1 MATGIPARLTAAQGR
16 KFGLT
21 LGIAFLVIAAI
32 SRWRGHDVPPLVAG
46 VLGVVLIISG
56 LIVPTRLGVVER
68 AWMGFAHAISKVTTP
83 IFMGIVYFLVVVPIG
98 VVMRMFRRNPLNHAE
113 VAGSFWASRSED
125 DEGRGGLERQF

>member
-32 SRWRGHDVPPLVAG
+32 SRWRGHDIPPLVAA
-46 VLGVVLIISG
+46 VLAVVLIVAG
-56 LIVPTRLGVVER
+56 LIAPTRLGAVER

-83 IFMGIVYFLVVVPIG
+83 IFMGIVYFMVVAPIG
-98 VVMRMFRRNPLNHAE
+98 VVMRVLGRNPLRHAE

-125 DEGRGGLERQF
+125 GEGRGGLERQF

>member
-21 LGIAFLVIAAI
+21 LGIAFLMIAAI
-32 SRWRGHDVPPLVAG
+32 SRWRGHDIPPLVAV
-46 VLGVVLIISG
+46 VLAVVLIFAG
-56 LIVPTRLGVVER
+56 LIAPTRLGPVER

-83 IFMGIVYFLVVVPIG
+83 IFMGIVYFMVVAPIG
-98 VVMRMFRRNPLNHAE
+98 VVMRVLGRNPLRHAE